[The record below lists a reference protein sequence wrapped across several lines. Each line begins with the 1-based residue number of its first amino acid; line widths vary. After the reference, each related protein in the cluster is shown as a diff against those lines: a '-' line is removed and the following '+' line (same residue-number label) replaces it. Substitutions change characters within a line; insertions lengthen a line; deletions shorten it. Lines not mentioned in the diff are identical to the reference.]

1 MILCRP
7 ALHRLPH
14 NMSMHTWAFL
24 PGIVKRLENAID
36 FLFVQFAVDFWKPQ
50 VKAYKQRAL
59 YLVDRKAHKVVAR
72 RKPAQVSFGAEPFV
86 VAVDNLAVGTYQ
98 IQAIMRLIQIGPPP
112 KVSVGGLPSNVSVG
126 GQSVRTAKRDPE
138 SEFAGQC
145 HDFLRFLPEQL
156 PLISVKGWKIGA
168 DVAAQS
174 ALRKMNNISVR
185 LTCLAQEFTDLPSIP
200 PDVPSNRELTRSN
213 F

>member
-1 MILCRP
+1 
-7 ALHRLPH
+7 
-14 NMSMHTWAFL
+14 MHTWAFL

-50 VKAYKQRAL
+50 IKAYKQRAL
-59 YLVDRKAHKVVAR
+59 HLVDSEVHKVVAR

-86 VAVDNLAVGTYQ
+86 VAIDNLTLGTYQ
-98 IQAIMRLIQIGPPP
+98 IEAIMRLIQIGPPP

-156 PLISVKGWKIGA
+156 PIIPVKGRKIGA

-174 ALRKMNNISVR
+174 TLRKMNNISVR
-185 LTCLAQEFTDLPSIP
+185 LICLAQEFTDLPSIS
-200 PDVPSNRELTRSN
+200 PDIFSHRELTGCNLKYAGSPP
-213 F
+213 